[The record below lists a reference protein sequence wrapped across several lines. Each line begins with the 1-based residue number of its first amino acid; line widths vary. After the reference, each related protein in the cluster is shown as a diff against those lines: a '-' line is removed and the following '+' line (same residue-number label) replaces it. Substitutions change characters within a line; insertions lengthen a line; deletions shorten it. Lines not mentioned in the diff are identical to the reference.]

1 MLSLSLTDIV
11 LYGREMSIWRWVGN
25 FDACILLFI
34 ATSTTLSYKM
44 CLNIFKRKVNIDFS
58 GDSIYSCNSV
68 SKLDQFVYVLC
79 MVADNLYSVVY
90 PTLFLMSWHH
100 HFSKLKLCFSA
111 ISTHSAKVFNIFFN
125 FHGFQPVPCNLPQKL
140 WQIFVSMMLLFYIQI
155 DQSERCFLFVA
166 VVLW

>member
-34 ATSTTLSYKM
+34 ATSTTLSYK
-44 CLNIFKRKVNIDFS
+44 RKVNIDFS

-68 SKLDQFVYVLC
+68 SKLDQAVYVLC
-79 MVADNLYSVVY
+79 MVTDNLYSVVY

-100 HFSKLKLCFSA
+100 HFSKLKLFFSYQYPFCQSIQHIFQFPWVSAWSMEFAANNLKCVCCDIKYLFQWCYCFTFK
-111 ISTHSAKVFNIFFN
+111 STSQIRVFY
-125 FHGFQPVPCNLPQKL
+125 
-140 WQIFVSMMLLFYIQI
+140 LL
-155 DQSERCFLFVA
+155 
-166 VVLW
+166 